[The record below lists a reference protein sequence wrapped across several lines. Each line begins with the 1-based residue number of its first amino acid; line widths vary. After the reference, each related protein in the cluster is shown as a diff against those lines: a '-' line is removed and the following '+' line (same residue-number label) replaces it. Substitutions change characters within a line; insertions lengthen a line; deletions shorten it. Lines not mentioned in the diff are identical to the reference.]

1 MLKYIRSAG
10 AVFLLGTSLTS
21 IAHADMPT
29 AYSNANDIQ
38 ECINPANAIPMI
50 TDNGTVTGKYAIPT
64 ISANG
69 EINSATIVTHEE
81 LLQLSDCSLDS
92 SQSNKPVVHQ
102 PDTLIIQGPRP
113 KLEEQEDDN
122 TTLFAMS

>member
-1 MLKYIRSAG
+1 MIKYIRSAG
-10 AVFLLGTSLTS
+10 ALFLLGTSLTS
-21 IAHADMPT
+21 FAHADMPT
-29 AYSNANDIQ
+29 AYSNAADIQ

-64 ISANG
+64 VSANG
-69 EINSATIVTHEE
+69 DINSATIVTHEE

-92 SQSNKPVVHQ
+92 TQANKAVIHQ
-102 PDTLIIQGPRP
+102 TDTLIIQGPRP
-113 KLEEQEDDN
+113 KLDEQKEDN